1 MITEED
7 YKKLISI
14 IDSIKYLG
22 ILSNITNELYYSND
36 FIINI
41 KIYKELISKI
51 YKLYKEITSNYKNII
66 LKYIDKDRFEKLKE
80 KYKNIYTIDFLI
92 EFIKEL

>member
-14 IDSIKYLG
+14 LDSIKYLG
-22 ILSNITNELYYSND
+22 ILSNITNDLYYSND

-66 LKYIDKDRFEKLKE
+66 LKYINKDRFEKLKE

>member
-14 IDSIKYLG
+14 LDSIKYLG
-22 ILSNITNELYYSND
+22 ILSNITNDLYYSND
-36 FIINI
+36 FIVNI
-41 KIYKELISKI
+41 KIYNELISKI
-51 YKLYKEITSNYKNII
+51 DKLYKEITSNYKNII
-66 LKYIDKDRFEKLKE
+66 LKYINKDRFEKLKE

>member
-7 YKKLISI
+7 YKKLITI
-14 IDSIKYLG
+14 LDSIKYLG
-22 ILSNITNELYYSND
+22 ILSNITNDLYYSND
-36 FIINI
+36 LIVNI
-41 KIYKELISKI
+41 KIYNELISKI
-51 YKLYKEITSNYKNII
+51 DKLYKEITFNYKNII
-66 LKYIDKDRFEKLKE
+66 LKYINKDRFEKLKE

>member
-1 MITEED
+1 MITEEE

-22 ILSNITNELYYSND
+22 ILSNITNDLYYSND
-36 FIINI
+36 FIVNI
-41 KIYKELISKI
+41 KIYNELISKI
-51 YKLYKEITSNYKNII
+51 DKLYKELTTNYKNII
-66 LKYIDKDRFEKLKE
+66 LKYINKDRFEKLKE

-92 EFIKEL
+92 EFVKEL

>member
-1 MITEED
+1 MITEEE

-14 IDSIKYLG
+14 LDSIKYLG
-22 ILSNITNELYYSND
+22 ILSNITNDLYYSND

-41 KIYKELISKI
+41 KIYNELISKI
-51 YKLYKEITSNYKNII
+51 DKLYKELTSDYKNII
-66 LKYIDKDRFEKLKE
+66 LKYINKDRFEKLKE

>member
-1 MITEED
+1 MISEED

-14 IDSIKYLG
+14 LDSIKYLG
-22 ILSNITNELYYSND
+22 ILSNITNDLYYSND
-36 FIINI
+36 FIVNI
-41 KIYKELISKI
+41 KIYNELISKI
-51 YKLYKEITSNYKNII
+51 DKLYKELTSNYKNII
-66 LKYIDKDRFEKLKE
+66 LKYINKDRFEKLKE